1 MGGVYDGEEKVTA
14 MPKGVCK
21 YIQEDV
27 SYLHSI
33 LIFFGPNE
41 ENVISCISASITTD
55 VTIDHKNMPSLFFS
69 CFYFLNFI
77 FSFLLNLLVTLVN
90 KIK

>member
-1 MGGVYDGEEKVTA
+1 MGGVYGGEEKDTA

-21 YIQEDV
+21 YTQEDV

-33 LIFFGPNE
+33 LIFFFFGPNAE
-41 ENVISCISASITTD
+41 KVISCISASKSTG

-69 CFYFLNFI
+69 CFYFLIFI
-77 FSFLLNLLVTLVN
+77 FSFLLNLLE
-90 KIK
+90 